1 MQLSKTFCEVSL
13 SMNTLV
19 HLQNILC
26 YSHWF
31 VFTFLFIFAQSIRWF
46 KLDNDEM
53 LHLILFHVHADSRSL
68 NIRQLLL
75 KTFDSLKAL
84 ANEDT
89 LLLKMFL
96 GLCKLGNICSVH
108 KMFLNKIRN
117 TFCAPHTNFMSATHV
132 VCTGKRGNIC
142 VRNSV
147 YATMCPRLPGA

>member
-31 VFTFLFIFAQSIRWF
+31 VFTFLFMFAQSIRWF
-46 KLDNDEM
+46 KLDNDEV

-89 LLLKMFL
+89 LWQTHCCSRCFL
-96 GLCKLGNICSVH
+96 GCANWGTFVAYTKCFLTKSETLFVPRTQILCPQQMLSAWA
-108 KMFLNKIRN
+108 NKE
-117 TFCAPHTNFMSATHV
+117 TFVS
-132 VCTGKRGNIC
+132 
-142 VRNSV
+142 
-147 YATMCPRLPGA
+147 ATMCPRLPGA